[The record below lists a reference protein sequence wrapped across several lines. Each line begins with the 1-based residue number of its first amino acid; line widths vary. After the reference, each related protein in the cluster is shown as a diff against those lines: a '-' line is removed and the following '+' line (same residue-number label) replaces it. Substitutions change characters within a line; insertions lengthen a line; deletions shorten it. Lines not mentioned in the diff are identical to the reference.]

1 MDIKPD
7 VIAAI
12 GNTPLIKLRKASEL
26 TGCTILGKAEFMNPG
41 QSVKDRAALF
51 IIKDAIAKGELKPG
65 GTIVEGT
72 AGNTGIGIAIVA
84 NAMGFKTVIVIPVT
98 QSQEKKDTLRLLGA
112 EPIDVAVQDADSRR
126 KKFLIADMDSTMIG
140 QECID
145 ELAAEVGLKDKVS
158 AITARAM
165 NGEIAFEPALIERVA
180 LLKGLPLSVVDEV
193 IAKRITLT
201 PGGRQLI
208 ATMKSKGH
216 YTALVSGGFTVF
228 TGPIAEMLGFDEN
241 RANTLIAEAG
251 ILTGEVANPILGKQ
265 AKVDALIDIAARL
278 GISTGEALAVGD
290 GANDLGMIQL
300 AGTGVALHA
309 KPVVA
314 EQAKVR
320 IDHGDL
326 TALLYL
332 QGYRKTDFVG

>member
-1 MDIKPD
+1 MAL
-7 VIAAI
+7 VATLIA
-12 GNTPLIKLRKASEL
+12 NPSNPVLTPALAEAAAEAVKASGLYWLADGVACDIAL
-26 TGCTILGKAEFMNPG
+26 TDGTDPDAAE
-41 QSVKDRAALF
+41 AALR
-51 IIKDAIAKGELKPG
+51 GR
-65 GTIVEGT
+65 
-72 AGNTGIGIAIVA
+72 IGQAA
-84 NAMGFKTVIVIPVT
+84 
-98 QSQEKKDTLRLLGA
+98 
-112 EPIDVAVQDADSRR
+112 IDVAVQDAESRR
-126 KKFLIADMDSTMIG
+126 KKLLIADMDSTMIG

-145 ELAAEVGLKDKVS
+145 ELAAEVGLKDKVA

-201 PGGRQLI
+201 PGGRELI

-241 RANTLIAEAG
+241 RANTLIAENG

-265 AKVDALIDIAARL
+265 AKVDALIDISGRL
-278 GISTGEALAVGD
+278 GISTAAALAVGD

-309 KPVVA
+309 KTVVA
-314 EQAKVR
+314 VQAKVR

-332 QGYRKTDFVG
+332 QGYRKTDIVG

>member
-1 MDIKPD
+1 MAL
-7 VIAAI
+7 VATLIA
-12 GNTPLIKLRKASEL
+12 NPSNPVLTPALAEAAADAVKASGL
-26 TGCTILGKAEFMNPG
+26 YWLA
-41 QSVKDRAALF
+41 D
-51 IIKDAIAKGELKPG
+51 
-65 GTIVEGT
+65 
-72 AGNTGIGIAIVA
+72 GIACDIA
-84 NAMGFKTVIVIPVT
+84 LTDGTDPDAAETLLRGMIGDAPV
-98 QSQEKKDTLRLLGA
+98 
-112 EPIDVAVQDADSRR
+112 DVAVQEAESRR
-126 KKFLIADMDSTMIG
+126 KKLLIADMDSTMIG

-145 ELAAEVGLKDKVS
+145 ELAAEVGLKDKV
-158 AITARAM
+158 ATITARAM

-180 LLKGLPLSVVDEV
+180 LLKGLPLGVVDEV

-201 PGGRQLI
+201 PGGKQLI

-241 RANTLIAEAG
+241 RANTLIAEDG
-251 ILTGEVANPILGKQ
+251 ILTGEVADPILGKQ
-265 AKVDALIDIAARL
+265 AKVDSLVEIADRL
-278 GISTGEALAVGD
+278 GISTDDALAVGD

-332 QGYRKTDFVG
+332 QGYRKTDFAG